1 MSEPDL
7 GLVRADEPEGTD
19 QQTENLYDE
28 EAKSL
33 ENDRLR
39 AEVDDLVQDREQR
52 KTYGNRLFGLVVVW
66 LIVIGLVILLHGF
79 TFIPFE
85 LSVAVLTTLIGSTT
99 VSVLGLFAIVANYLF
114 PKRAHPGG
122 KTTSGTVPP
131 GCRWRPA

>member
-28 EAKSL
+28 EAGAL
-33 ENDRLR
+33 ENERLR

-52 KTYGNRLFGLVVVW
+52 KTYGNRLFRLVVVW

-79 TFIPFE
+79 TVVPFK

-99 VSVLGLFAIVANYLF
+99 ASVLGLFAIVANYLF
-114 PKRAHPGG
+114 PKR
-122 KTTSGTVPP
+122 
-131 GCRWRPA
+131 